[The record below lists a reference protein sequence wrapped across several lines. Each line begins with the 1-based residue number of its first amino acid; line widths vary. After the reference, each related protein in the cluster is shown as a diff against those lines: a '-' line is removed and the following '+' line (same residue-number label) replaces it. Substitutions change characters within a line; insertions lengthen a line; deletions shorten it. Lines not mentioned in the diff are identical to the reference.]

1 MGSTIE
7 EIRVSRILIF
17 VFQNLGFVIIFQK
30 SVFNPSHQ
38 IQFLGVEIDYLSMKV
53 SLLLLK
59 KE

>member
-30 SVFNPSHQ
+30 SVFNPHQ